1 MKKRNCQTNMI
12 RCKMKLLK
20 TMTFRGG
27 RVQSATP
34 GIIKKQTGLEM
45 SQKSNFKPKNQD
57 KEPIKSQISERY
69 TNGKGKQSSLK
80 LSIAT
85 SFL

>member
-1 MKKRNCQTNMI
+1 
-12 RCKMKLLK
+12 
-20 TMTFRGG
+20 MTFRGG

-34 GIIKKQTGLEM
+34 GITEKKTGLEM
-45 SQKSNFKPKNQD
+45 SQKSNFKPENHD

-85 SFL
+85 NFL

>member
-1 MKKRNCQTNMI
+1 MKKRNCKTNMR

-20 TMTFRGG
+20 TMTLRGG
-27 RVQSATP
+27 RVQSAML
-34 GIIKKQTGLEM
+34 GIMGGKTGLEM
-45 SQKSNFKPKNQD
+45 SQKSNFKPENQD
-57 KEPIKSQISERY
+57 KESIKSQISERY

-85 SFL
+85 NFL